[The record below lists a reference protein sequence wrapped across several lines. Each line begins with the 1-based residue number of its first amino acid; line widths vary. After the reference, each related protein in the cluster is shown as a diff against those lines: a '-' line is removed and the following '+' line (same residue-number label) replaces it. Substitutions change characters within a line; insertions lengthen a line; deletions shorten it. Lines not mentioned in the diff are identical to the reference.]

1 MKYVITGSLGH
12 ISKPLAEN
20 LIAKGH
26 EVTII
31 TSNYKNEQ
39 AIKAL
44 GAKPAVGFLQDV
56 KFLNETFKDNDA
68 VYTMIPPKL
77 DADDW
82 KEWIGNTG
90 KNYATSIKDAGIKYV
105 VNLSSVGA
113 HMADGCGP
121 VTGLHRVE
129 EALNALKDVNIKH
142 LRPAYFYQNL
152 LAQIGLIKTAGI
164 MGGNFGNKTFPI
176 VHPSDIAKAA
186 TEELLNLSF
195 TGHSVKYIA
204 GDEVTGEKIA
214 FVLGNA
220 IDKKDLKWVVFS
232 DEQNLQGLQQAG
244 LSDEVAK
251 NYTEMGSAM
260 RTGELGEDY
269 FKNKPVLSKIKL
281 EDFSKEFAV
290 AFNA

>member
-31 TSNYKNEQ
+31 TSNHNNEQ
-39 AIKAL
+39 AIKIL
-44 GAKPAVGFLQDV
+44 GAKPAVGWVQDV

-68 VYTMIPPKL
+68 VYTMIPPKW

-82 KEWIGNTG
+82 KEWIGNIG
-90 KNYATSIKDAGIKYV
+90 KNYATSIRDAGIKYV

-121 VTGLHRVE
+121 VSGLHRAE
-129 EALNALKDVNIKH
+129 EALNALAGVNIKH

-152 LAQIGLIKTAGI
+152 LAQIGLIKSAGI
-164 MGGNFGNKTFPI
+164 MGGNFGADTCPI
-176 VHPSDIAKAA
+176 VHPEDIAKVA

-195 TGHSVKYIA
+195 TGHSVRYIA

-214 FVLGNA
+214 TTLGDA
-220 IDKKDLKWVVFS
+220 IKKDSLPWVVFS
-232 DEQNLQGLQQAG
+232 DEQNLEGMLQAG
-244 LSDEVAK
+244 LSEEVAK
-251 NYTEMGSAM
+251 NYTEMGKAM
-260 RTGELGEDY
+260 RTGEMNEDY
-269 FKNKPVLSKIKL
+269 NKNKPALSTIKL
-281 EDFSKEFAV
+281 TDFAKEFAA
-290 AFNA
+290 AFNS